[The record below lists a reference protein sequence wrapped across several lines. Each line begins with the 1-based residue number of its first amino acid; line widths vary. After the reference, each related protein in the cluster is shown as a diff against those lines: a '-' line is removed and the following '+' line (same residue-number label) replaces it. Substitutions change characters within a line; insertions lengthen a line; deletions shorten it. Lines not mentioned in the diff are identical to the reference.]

1 MSDEEHHQVDQDHS
15 RKQRAGDRA
24 LERLGIVSNNW
35 TVGDWIIILLAIT
48 MGMAIVIIAVCGY
61 VFSEWEWTG
70 LTKPKLRTF
79 WDWLDLLIVPTVLAL
94 GGYLFT
100 RSENNR
106 TLEIANKQ
114 REVDREIAE
123 QRGQDDALQAYL
135 DQIGQLL
142 LDEERSL
149 RESKVGDEERT
160 FARAR
165 TKEVLW
171 KLSPH
176 RKRNVLQF
184 LYEACLIKRD
194 NKVIDLSGADLRN
207 AYLWKLDLKN
217 ADLTGTDIKGANLS
231 EAKLSGADLR
241 GSMLGRA
248 DLREANLVG
257 VDLSNAKEWTE
268 DQLIAAHL
276 EGATMPNNHTYEDW
290 LKDKEG
296 RGRIWRTA
304 ALLNSR

>member
-1 MSDEEHHQVDQDHS
+1 MHS
-15 RKQRAGDRA
+15 
-24 LERLGIVSNNW
+24 
-35 TVGDWIIILLAIT
+35 
-48 MGMAIVIIAVCGY
+48 
-61 VFSEWEWTG
+61 
-70 LTKPKLRTF
+70 
-79 WDWLDLLIVPTVLAL
+79 

-142 LDEERSL
+142 LDKERPL

-171 KLSPH
+171 KLSPQ

-217 ADLTGTDIKGANLS
+217 ADLTGTDIKGAYLS

-276 EGATMPNNHTYEDW
+276 EGATMPNGHTYEDW

-296 RGRIWRTA
+296 RGEDME
-304 ALLNSR
+304 NSGPS

>member
-24 LERLGIVSNNW
+24 LERLGIDSNNW
-35 TVGDWIIILLAIT
+35 TVGDWIIILLAIA

-79 WDWLDLLIVPTVLAL
+79 WDWLDLLIVPMVIAL

-142 LDEERSL
+142 LDKERPL

-194 NKVIDLSGADLRN
+194 KKVIDLSGADLRN

-217 ADLTGTDIKGANLS
+217 ADLTGTDIKGAYLS

-276 EGATMPNNHTYEDW
+276 EGATMPNGHTYEDW

-296 RGRIWRTA
+296 RGEDME
-304 ALLNSR
+304 NSGPS

>member
-1 MSDEEHHQVDQDHS
+1 LHS
-15 RKQRAGDRA
+15 
-24 LERLGIVSNNW
+24 
-35 TVGDWIIILLAIT
+35 
-48 MGMAIVIIAVCGY
+48 
-61 VFSEWEWTG
+61 
-70 LTKPKLRTF
+70 
-79 WDWLDLLIVPTVLAL
+79 

-276 EGATMPNNHTYEDW
+276 EGATMPNGHTYEDW

-296 RGRIWRTA
+296 RGEDME
-304 ALLNSR
+304 NSGPS